1 MVGIVASVVVGT
13 IVVAGAGMTPAAA
26 AVVAVEAEADIA
38 VADRSFA
45 AGLVVGTGWRPGFG
59 RRPRR
64 RGPEKGQSATKKIIC
79 EYTVRKW

>member
-13 IVVAGAGMTPAAA
+13 IVAAGAGMTAAAA
-26 AVVAVEAEADIA
+26 AVVAVEAGIA
-38 VADRSFA
+38 VADQSFA

-64 RGPEKGQSATKKIIC
+64 RGPDRGQSTTKEK
-79 EYTVRKW
+79 